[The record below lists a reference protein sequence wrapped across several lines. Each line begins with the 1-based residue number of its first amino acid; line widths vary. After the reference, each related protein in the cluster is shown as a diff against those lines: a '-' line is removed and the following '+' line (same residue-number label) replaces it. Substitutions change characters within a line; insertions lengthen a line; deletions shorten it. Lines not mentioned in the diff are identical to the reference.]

1 MGPRSLR
8 LREKSAPE
16 SCPVRF
22 DLSHTYF
29 GLFIP
34 LSIPVS
40 EISFLSGAGS
50 DLCLDSICLPS
61 GVRMVSENEETPQQE
76 AAEQVEPHGTLSG
89 RPKGN
94 VSGSCALPEKA
105 KACGTQQRPEENFSS
120 HSDFITHEP
129 YMCSKPYGCSECGKR
144 ETPYTCS
151 ECGKSFNRHSQLITH
166 CRIHTGEKPY
176 PCSECGKCFSRT
188 SALITHR
195 RIHTGEIPYTCSEC
209 GKTFI
214 ERSDLVRH
222 CKIHSGERSYTCS
235 ACGKSFNQRSFPIRH
250 QKIQMG
256 ENCKKCLD

>member
-120 HSDFITHEP
+120 HSDFITHE
-129 YMCSKPYGCSECGKR
+129 CGKSFNGK
-144 ETPYTCS
+144 TPYTCS

-195 RIHTGEIPYTCSEC
+195 RIHTGEMPYTCSEC
-209 GKTFI
+209 GKSFNQSSNLI
-214 ERSDLVRH
+214 SH
-222 CKIHSGERSYTCS
+222 QRSYTCS